1 MNRKEKSPCDKC
13 KYENDC
19 TIYAQPRFDY
29 IECKKYKEY
38 RNKQVTEKRRKKIK
52 ELRDHDQSLY

>member
-1 MNRKEKSPCDKC
+1 MNRKEKSPCYKC

-38 RNKQVTEKRRKKIK
+38 RNKQVTDKRLKRI
-52 ELRDHDQSLY
+52 RDKQDRNEY

>member
-1 MNRKEKSPCDKC
+1 MKKSPCDKC
-13 KYENDC
+13 KYANDC

-38 RNKQVTEKRRKKIK
+38 RNKQVADKRLKRI
-52 ELRDHDQSLY
+52 RDKQDHNEY

>member
-38 RNKQVTEKRRKKIK
+38 RNKQVMEKRQKRI
-52 ELRDHDQSLY
+52 RDKHD